1 MRNGVCTMKLC
12 QMEQERKLEMDTQC
26 EMVIIQEMDM
36 VGMDL
41 NIVRKCGR

>member
-1 MRNGVCTMKLC
+1 MRNGVCTMKLY
-12 QMEQERKLEMDTQC
+12 QMEQEHKSEMAIQC
-26 EMVIIQEMDM
+26 AMVIIQEMDM